1 MKIEGFL
8 CGSVVKNKDFNFTL
22 NKINHRVTEGLAFF
36 DFKQDQGDKLLI
48 KTTLHQKNKHRER
61 YNFPELIAAH
71 AELAPFVRIN
81 NYGDDSIDFANPDAV
96 MALNKALLIH
106 FYGIENW
113 SVPKGFLCP
122 PIPGRAEY
130 IHHVAEAL
138 FDNDNNPSIHCLDVG
153 VGANCIYPI
162 IGVVDYGWT
171 FVGSDVELVS
181 LENAQS
187 IIDNNSVLNK
197 KIELRHQPKRNNIF
211 QGVIQPEDRFDLT
224 LCNPPFHRSAA
235 EASAGSLRK
244 VKNLGNKKRHS
255 SVLNFGGQGNEL
267 WCEGGEIQF
276 IQTMIQESTLF
287 KNNCRWFT
295 TLVSK
300 KENLIAIY
308 KALKN
313 VVVKEVKTIEMQH
326 GNKTSRVVAWRF

>member
-1 MKIEGFL
+1 M
-8 CGSVVKNKDFNFTL
+8 
-22 NKINHRVTEGLAFF
+22 
-36 DFKQDQGDKLLI
+36 
-48 KTTLHQKNKHRER
+48 
-61 YNFPELIAAH
+61 IAAH
-71 AELAPFVRIN
+71 ADLAPFVRVN
-81 NYGDDSIDFANPDAV
+81 NYGDESIDFANPDAV

-106 FYGIENW
+106 FYGINNW

-138 FDNDNNPSIHCLDVG
+138 SINNTSAIHCLDIG

-171 FVGSDVELVS
+171 FVGSDVELSS
-181 LENAQS
+181 LKNAQS
-187 IIDNNSVLNK
+187 IIDNNPVLSQ
-197 KIELRHQPKRNNIF
+197 KIELRHQSKRDKIF

-224 LCNPPFHRSAA
+224 VCNPPFHRSAN

-244 VKNLGNKKRHS
+244 VKNLGQKKKQEP
-255 SVLNFGGQGNEL
+255 VLNFGGQGNEL

-276 IQTMIQESTLF
+276 IQTMIRESALF

-300 KENLIAIY
+300 KENLSAIY
-308 KALKN
+308 NALKQIE
-313 VVVKEVKTIEMQH
+313 VKEVKTIEMRH
-326 GNKTSRVVAWRF
+326 GNKTSRIVVWGF

>member
-1 MKIEGFL
+1 M
-8 CGSVVKNKDFNFTL
+8 
-22 NKINHRVTEGLAFF
+22 
-36 DFKQDQGDKLLI
+36 LI
-48 KTTLHQKNKHRER
+48 KNTLHQKNKHRER
-61 YNFPELIAAH
+61 YNFSVLIAAH
-71 AELAPFVRIN
+71 ADLAPFVRVN
-81 NYGDDSIDFANPDAV
+81 NYGDESIDFANPDAV

-138 FDNDNNPSIHCLDVG
+138 SINNTSAIHCLDVG

-171 FVGSDVELVS
+171 FVGSDVELES
-181 LENAQS
+181 LKNAQS
-187 IIDNNSVLNK
+187 IIDNNPVLNNN
-197 KIELRHQPKRNNIF
+197 IELRQQKTRNNIF
-211 QGVIQPEDRFDLT
+211 QGIIKPEDHFDLT
-224 LCNPPFHRSAA
+224 LCNPPFHRSAN

-244 VKNLGNKKRHS
+244 VKNLGQKKKQEL
-255 SVLNFGGQGNEL
+255 VLNFGGQGNEL

-276 IQTMIQESTLF
+276 IQTMIRESALYK
-287 KNNCRWFT
+287 KNCGWFT

-300 KENLIAIY
+300 KESLNAIY

-313 VVVKEVKTIEMQH
+313 VVVKEVRTIEMQH

>member
-1 MKIEGFL
+1 M
-8 CGSVVKNKDFNFTL
+8 
-22 NKINHRVTEGLAFF
+22 
-36 DFKQDQGDKLLI
+36 LI
-48 KTTLHQKNKHRER
+48 KNTLHQKNKHRER
-61 YNFPELIAAH
+61 YNFLELIAAY
-71 AELAPFVRIN
+71 ADLAPFVRIN
-81 NYGDDSIDFANPDAV
+81 NYGDESIDFANPDAV

-138 FDNDNNPSIHCLDVG
+138 SINNASAIHCLDVG

-171 FVGSDVELVS
+171 FVGSDVELES
-181 LENAQS
+181 LKNAQS
-187 IIDNNSVLNK
+187 IIDNNSVLNNN
-197 KIELRHQPKRNNIF
+197 IELRHQPKRNNIF
-211 QGVIQPEDRFDLT
+211 QGIIQAEDHFDLT
-224 LCNPPFHRSAA
+224 VCNPPFHRSAN

-244 VKNLGNKKRHS
+244 VKNLGQKKKQEP
-255 SVLNFGGQGNEL
+255 VLNFGGQGNEL

-276 IQTMIQESTLF
+276 IQTMIRESALY

-300 KENLIAIY
+300 KENVNSIY

-313 VVVKEVKTIEMQH
+313 VAVKEVKTIEMQH